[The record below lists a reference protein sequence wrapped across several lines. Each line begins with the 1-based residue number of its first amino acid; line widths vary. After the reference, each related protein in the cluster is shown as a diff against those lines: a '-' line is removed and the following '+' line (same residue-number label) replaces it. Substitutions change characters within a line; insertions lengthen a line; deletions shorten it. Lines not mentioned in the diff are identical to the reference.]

1 MSIHSIKCS
10 IIGLSRF
17 GVIASLRF
25 IQRLLFT
32 ALLVFSTN
40 SHAIPCSLDIDN
52 DGNLDALTDGLLLM
66 RHLFNLTGNALTEG
80 AVGASA
86 QRTDAGE
93 LSTFLESPECQQYF
107 DIDGDGQTDALTDGL
122 ITIRY
127 LFGFHGS
134 ELIRNA
140 ISDNASRTTVTEI
153 TSLLNAK
160 KLSFTDRDD
169 DTGSSLAVRILPA
182 VSEVGNGDILT
193 VTIVGS
199 DFTTNTDGGS
209 FDLSWN
215 SSVVNFRSINIADST
230 WDNSFD
236 NRANSNP
243 NPLSISVGNS
253 ASTGIGD
260 DFEIA
265 TVTFNVVGQPG
276 DSTNFLIVDAF
287 GGWAENGVLPVNKIN
302 VTYGTAAIRV
312 VEATN

>member
-1 MSIHSIKCS
+1 MYIHRIKS
-10 IIGLSRF
+10 TIIELQNV
-17 GVIASLRF
+17 GVITLLRF
-25 IQRLLFT
+25 TQSLFF
-32 ALLVFSTN
+32 AGFLVFSTN
-40 SHAIPCSLDIDN
+40 SHALSCSLDIDN

-66 RHLFNLTGNALTEG
+66 RHLFNLTGNALIEN
-80 AVGASA
+80 AVSADA
-86 QRTDAGE
+86 QRSDAGE
-93 LSTFLESPECQQYF
+93 LSAYLESAECQQYF
-107 DIDGDGQTDALTDGL
+107 DIDGDEQTDALTDGL
-122 ITIRY
+122 IIIRY

-134 ELIRNA
+134 ELIQNA
-140 ISDNASRTTVTEI
+140 ISNNATRTTVRAI

-160 KLSFTDRDD
+160 KLSFTEQDESPL
-169 DTGSSLAVRILPA
+169 TVRILSA
-182 VSEVGNGDILT
+182 VSEVENGDILT

-199 DFTTNTDGGS
+199 NFTTNTDGGS

-215 SSVVNFRSINIADST
+215 NSVVKFSSITIADST

-236 NRANSNP
+236 SRANTTP

-253 ASTGIGD
+253 ESTGVRD

-302 VTYGTAAIRV
+302 VSYDTANIHV
-312 VEATN
+312 VAATN